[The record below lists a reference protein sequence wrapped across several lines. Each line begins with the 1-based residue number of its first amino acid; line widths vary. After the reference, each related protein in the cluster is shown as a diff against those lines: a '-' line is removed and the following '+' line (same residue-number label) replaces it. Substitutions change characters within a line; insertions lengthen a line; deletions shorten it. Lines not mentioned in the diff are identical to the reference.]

1 MSAGADEALWY
12 LMRGTGVVSLLL
24 LTAVMALGIATR
36 GRVHLGTL
44 PRFATRLLH
53 RNLSLMAL
61 AFVSVHVV
69 SAVVDPYV
77 SIGLVDAVLPFTAA
91 SEPLMAG
98 LGALAL
104 DLLVA
109 VIVTS
114 VWRRHVGARTWRAIH
129 LGAYAMW
136 PLAFIHAAGIGSDAS
151 TPWARALGVLAAAV
165 IGGSLTWRLLPP
177 ERPPARIA
185 GR

>member
-1 MSAGADEALWY
+1 MSAGADGALWY

-24 LTAVMALGIATR
+24 LTAVMALGIATH
-36 GRVHLGTL
+36 GRLHLGTL

-61 AFVSVHVV
+61 VFVAVHVV
-69 SAVVDPYV
+69 SAVIDPYV
-77 SIGLVDAVLPFTAA
+77 TIGLVDAVLPFTAD

-104 DLLVA
+104 DLLIA
-109 VIVTS
+109 VIATS
-114 VWRRHVGARTWRAIH
+114 IWRKHVGARTWRAVH

-136 PLAFIHAAGIGSDAS
+136 PLAFIHAAGIGSDSSA
-151 TPWARALGVLAAAV
+151 PWAQVLGIGAAAV
-165 IGGSLTWRLLPP
+165 IGGSIAWRVLPP
-177 ERPPARIA
+177 ERASGTVA

>member
-24 LTAVMALGIATR
+24 LTAVMALGIATH
-36 GRVHLGTL
+36 GRVSLGAL

-61 AFVSVHVV
+61 AFVTVHVV
-69 SAVVDPYV
+69 SAVIDPYV
-77 SIGLVDAVLPFTAA
+77 TIGVIDAVLPFTAD

-114 VWRRHVGARTWRAIH
+114 VWRGRVGNRAWRAIH

-136 PLAFIHAAGIGSDAS
+136 PLAFIHAAGIGSDAA
-151 TPWARALGVLAAAV
+151 TPWARALGAVAAAV
-165 IGGSLTWRLLPP
+165 IGGSLAWRLLPP
-177 ERPPARIA
+177 ERPRETVA

>member
-24 LTAVMALGIATR
+24 LTAVMALGIATH
-36 GRVHLGTL
+36 GRVPLGAL

-61 AFVSVHVV
+61 AFIAVHVV

-77 SIGLVDAVLPFTAA
+77 SIRLTDAVLPFTAG

-98 LGALAL
+98 LGALAF
-104 DLLVA
+104 DLCLA
-109 VIVTS
+109 VIATS
-114 VWRRHVGARTWRAIH
+114 IWRRHVGPRTWRAVH

-151 TPWARALGVLAAAV
+151 APWAQALGVLTVAV
-165 IGGSLTWRLLPP
+165 IGGSIAWRLVPP
-177 ERPPARIA
+177 ERPREGAA
-185 GR
+185 GP